1 MEKHIWLLAHYLEE
15 WTVAMNIWATS
26 DAHFDHK
33 NICRGTSEWEDKSS
47 CRDFDTLEGMNQ
59 CIMETRNECAKEND
73 LLIILGDECFGQG
86 KLGKIRDY
94 RQKTRCKNILFSRGN
109 HDPFFPKDYEKDQE
123 VLKTLSE
130 IYGNP
135 VVDNRILFLA
145 GKVWVCQHYAQITWW
160 EQNHG
165 SYHLFGHSHGG
176 LTLPPGL
183 LATDVGVDTNKKKR
197 LAPFN
202 LEEVR
207 DDLAKIERVAYDH
220 H

>member
-1 MEKHIWLLAHYLEE
+1 
-15 WTVAMNIWATS
+15 MNIWVSS

-33 NICRGTSEWEDKSS
+33 NICRGSSEWEDKSS
-47 CRDFDTLEGMNQ
+47 CRDFDSLVEMNYT
-59 CIMETRNECAKEND
+59 IMEARNECAKEDD
-73 LLIILGDECFGQG
+73 LLIILGDECFGQN
-86 KLGKIRDY
+86 KLWKIGEFR
-94 RQKTRCKNILFSRGN
+94 KLTRCKNILFSRGN
-109 HDPFFPKDYEKDQE
+109 HDPFFPKPKDYDRDQE

-135 VVDNRILFLA
+135 VVDHRILFLA
-145 GKVWVCQHYAQITWW
+145 GKVWVCQHYAQLTWW
-160 EQNHG
+160 EQNHF
-165 SYHLFGHSHGG
+165 SYSLFGHSHGG
-176 LTLPPGL
+176 LILPPGL
-183 LATDVGVDTNKKKR
+183 LATDVGVDANKKKR